1 MLSREFQ
8 RVFPSSSFCA
18 SHILACVCLYTRHIL
33 ASVCVRS
40 IRLTFECLGSGSVSP
55 ETSILYLNPNE
66 RMFPGRSKTSPPL
79 VAFCRIIWLVVS
91 TFQDEAA
98 FELQGSCPVSPEIPI
113 LYLNPYERCSP
124 ERSAASP
131 PLVVV
136 CRIIWL
142 AVSTFQDEAAFELQG
157 TCPVSPE
164 IPIFYLNPYER
175 CSLSFPKG
183 LHLSLCLCYSSDLA
197 PVVEVSIRLLKCQFV
212 CWSVNPAVE
221 VSMRT
226 RSV

>member
-113 LYLNPYERCSP
+113 
-124 ERSAASP
+124 
-131 PLVVV
+131 
-136 CRIIWL
+136 
-142 AVSTFQDEAAFELQG
+142 
-157 TCPVSPE
+157 
-164 IPIFYLNPYER
+164 FYLNPYER

-226 RSV
+226 RTVWKTRPPALPPATHQTWLP